1 MPEQPAWVAEQ
12 FDNLEQQREAVTL
25 GMWIFLA
32 TEILFFGGLFLGFFV
47 YRASYPEIFTA
58 ASRHLHVWLGTLN
71 TAILLTSSLTIA
83 LAVHAARVGRRRMLI
98 VFLGITFLLGAAFL
112 GIKAIEY
119 IWEFQENLMPFAGLT
134 FHFEGP
140 SPEQARIFF
149 SFYFVMTGLHALHL
163 LIGLGVIGVM
173 IALAG
178 LGLGEHRLERR
189 VEMTGLYWH
198 FVDLVWV
205 FLFPIVYLI
214 SL

>member
-47 YRASYPEIFTA
+47 YRASYPEVFTA

-71 TAILLTSSLTIA
+71 TAVLLTSSLTIA
-83 LAVHAARVGRRRMLI
+83 LAVHAARVERRRMLI
-98 VFLGITFLLGAAFL
+98 IFLGITFLLGAGFL

>member
-1 MPEQPAWVAEQ
+1 MPERAWVAEQ

-47 YRASYPEIFTA
+47 YRASYPEVFTA

-71 TAILLTSSLTIA
+71 TAVLLTSSLTIA
-83 LAVHAARVGRRRMLI
+83 LAVHAARVERRRMLI
-98 VFLGITFLLGAAFL
+98 IFLGITFLLGAVFL

-119 IWEFQENLMPFAGLT
+119 RWEFQENLMPFAGLT

-149 SFYFVMTGLHALHL
+149 GFYFVMTGLHALHL

-173 IALAG
+173 IALAA

>member
-32 TEILFFGGLFLGFFV
+32 TEILFFGGLLLGFFV
-47 YRASYPEIFTA
+47 YRASYPEVFAA
-58 ASRHLHVWLGTLN
+58 ASRHLHVWLGAIN
-71 TAILLTSSLTIA
+71 TAVLLTSSLTMA
-83 LAVHAARVGRRRMLI
+83 LAVHATRLGRRRILI
-98 VFLGITFLLGAAFL
+98 IFLGITFLLGAIFL

-119 IWEFQENLMPFAGLT
+119 TREFEENLMPFTGLN

-163 LIGLGVIGVM
+163 LIGLGVVGVM
-173 IALAG
+173 IALAS

-198 FVDLVWV
+198 FVDMVWV
-205 FLFPIVYLI
+205 FLFPILYLI
-214 SL
+214 DL

>member
-47 YRASYPEIFTA
+47 YRASYPEVFTA

-71 TAILLTSSLTIA
+71 TAVLLTSSLTIA
-83 LAVHAARVGRRRMLI
+83 LAVHAARVERRRMLI
-98 VFLGITFLLGAAFL
+98 IFLGITFLLGALFL

-119 IWEFQENLMPFAGLT
+119 RWEFQENLMPFAGLT

-173 IALAG
+173 IALAA

-189 VEMTGLYWH
+189 VELTGLYWH